1 MTEQTTRSDSDLRA
15 VADRHGIGPDA
26 VRHMLQALAA
36 GNGTMAQFDHPEF
49 GGFGQWSSG
58 GMVMVG
64 RMNDHALKARVSA
77 LCAELAAALPSLG
90 SAAAPQRWWPEG
102 LGHPA
107 SVGAQNGT
115 RYAWF
120 PEGRRLAVET
130 AGRLRLYDTGRHVI
144 TGVSQAS
151 GQAPRF
157 SGPDGSVSLDALTP
171 LDERPSPPPSA
182 PAPQAAPTAAAAPA
196 TPPAANTSPGD
207 ALSIL
212 ERLAD
217 LHARGILT
225 DAEFQAKKTDLLAR
239 L

>member
-1 MTEQTTRSDSDLRA
+1 MIEQTNRSDSDLRA
-15 VADRHGIGPDA
+15 IADRHGIGPDA

-36 GNGTMAQFDHPEF
+36 GNGIMAQFDHPEL
-49 GGFGQWSSG
+49 GGFGQWCSG

-77 LCAELAAALPSLG
+77 LCAELAASPTPLG
-90 SAAAPQRWWPEG
+90 TAAPRRWWPEG

-130 AGRLRLYDTGRHVI
+130 AGHLRLYDTGRHVI

-151 GQAPRF
+151 EQAPRF

-171 LDERPSPPPSA
+171 LDERLTPPPSA
-182 PAPQAAPTAAAAPA
+182 PAPKAAPTPIAAPA
-196 TPPAANTSPGD
+196 AQTSPGD